1 MEIPSVSNFFAHG
14 FTSKSKISAHLDS
27 TLKVVKIKN
36 SNNKNIKKLQMSQQ
50 KKKQKKTKKNYQG
63 KCLLETTIETTSTPY
78 LQ

>member
-36 SNNKNIKKLQMSQQ
+36 SNNKNIKKLQMSQ
-50 KKKQKKTKKNYQG
+50 KKNTKKLSG
-63 KCLLETTIETTSTPY
+63 KMLA
-78 LQ
+78 